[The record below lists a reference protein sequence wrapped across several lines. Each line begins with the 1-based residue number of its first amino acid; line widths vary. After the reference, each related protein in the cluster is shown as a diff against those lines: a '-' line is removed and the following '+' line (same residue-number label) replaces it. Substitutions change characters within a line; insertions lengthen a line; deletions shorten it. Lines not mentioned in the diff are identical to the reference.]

1 MTGPPKKGAQES
13 PQALAIYGGTFDP
26 VHRGHLACAQAV
38 ARLLPGLRLLLLPVG
53 MPPHRPRPSASPARR
68 LAMLELALCGEDPQR
83 MAVDTREVHRQS
95 PCYSY
100 DTLKSFRQDYGEALP
115 ILFVLGLDSYKTL
128 PSWQRWQSLTDLAHL
143 LALARPGQSAALPPA
158 LAAWQAPRLAAS
170 RHALLQAPAGL
181 VRHERLAEVPVS
193 ATQVRQAYREG
204 QDASAQVP
212 PQVDSYIRREG
223 LYSAKRE
230 TRLAER
236 ED

>member
-1 MTGPPKKGAQES
+1 MTL
-13 PQALAIYGGTFDP
+13 QALAIYGGTFDP
-26 VHRGHLACAQAV
+26 VHKGHLACAQAV
-38 ARLLPGLRLLLLPVG
+38 ARLSPGLRLLLLPVG
-53 MPPHRPRPSASPARR
+53 MPPHRPRPCASPAHR
-68 LAMLELALCGEDPQR
+68 LAMLELALLELAQGGEDRQR
-83 MAVDTREVHRQS
+83 MAVDTRELHRPS

-128 PSWQRWQSLTDLAHL
+128 PSWHSWQRLTELAHL
-143 LALARPGQSAALPPA
+143 LALARPGQDAALAPA

-170 RHALLQAPAGL
+170 PDALLEAPAGL

-193 ATQVRQAYREG
+193 ATQVRQAYRAG
-204 QDASAQVP
+204 QDASAHVP